1 MWLRAPAGI
10 LGLKWICWCGGC
22 LDCLVSGLCRDWDQ
36 LGAELKREPRREKG
50 EKDDWEEE
58 GGGRERRRV
67 IQDTGVITMI

>member
-1 MWLRAPAGI
+1 M
-10 LGLKWICWCGGC
+10 
-22 LDCLVSGLCRDWDQ
+22 SGLCRDWDQ